1 MERMTMLR
9 NSSRFAI
16 SVALVVSLCGF
27 VSAAAT
33 QPKLSHQE
41 LKTLLATA
49 KTPSDHQKIAAYY
62 HDRAQHLNAK
72 AQEFSAQ
79 AALYANQPATIQS
92 KQGTSCLCPA
102 HFEHFAKLYAQEAQ
116 ESEMLAAKHEKIGQD
131 TLADNSE
138 KQK

>member
-1 MERMTMLR
+1 MEHMTNLR
-9 NSSRFAI
+9 NFSRFAV

-33 QPKLSHQE
+33 QPNLSARE

-62 HDRAQHLNAK
+62 HDRARHLNAK

-92 KQGTSCLCPA
+92 KQVTSCICPE
-102 HFEHFAKLYAQEAQ
+102 HFEHFAKLFAQEAQ
-116 ESEMLAAKHEKIGQD
+116 ESETLAAKHEKIGQD
-131 TLADNSE
+131 TLANNPE

>member
-1 MERMTMLR
+1 MTMLR
-9 NSSRFAI
+9 SFPRFAI
-16 SVALVVSLCGF
+16 SVALIVSLCGF
-27 VSAAAT
+27 VSAAAI
-33 QPKLSHQE
+33 QPKISNKE

-72 AQEFSAQ
+72 AQEFSEQ

-92 KQGTSCLCPA
+92 KQGTSCICPK

-116 ESEMLAAKHEKIGQD
+116 ESEMLAAKHEKIAQEY
-131 TLADNSE
+131 LASNSG

>member
-1 MERMTMLR
+1 MEHMTMLR
-9 NSSRFAI
+9 SFTRFAI

-27 VSAAAT
+27 VSAATT
-33 QPKLSHQE
+33 QPKLSNKE

-62 HDRAQHLNAK
+62 RDRAQYLNAK

-92 KQGTSCLCPA
+92 KQGTSCICPK

-131 TLADNSE
+131 YLANNSG

>member
-1 MERMTMLR
+1 MTIFR
-9 NSSRFAI
+9 SFSRFAI

-33 QPKLSHQE
+33 QPKLSNQE

-49 KTPSDHQKIAAYY
+49 KTSSDHQKIAAYY
-62 HDRAQHLNAK
+62 HDKAQQLRAK
-72 AQEFSAQ
+72 AQEFSAE
-79 AALYANQPATIQS
+79 AALYANQPATIES
-92 KQGTSCLCPA
+92 KQGTSCLCPK

-131 TLADNSE
+131 FLVSNSE

>member
-1 MERMTMLR
+1 MKALR
-9 NSSRFAI
+9 SFSRFAV
-16 SVALVVSLCGF
+16 SVALAASLCGF
-27 VSAAAT
+27 ASAAKT
-33 QPKLSHQE
+33 QPKLSTKE

-62 HDRAQHLNAK
+62 RDRAQRLNAK

-79 AALYANQPATIQS
+79 AALYANQPATVES
-92 KQGTSCLCPA
+92 KQGTSCLCPK
-102 HFEHFAKLYAQEAQ
+102 HFEHFAKLYAAQAQ

-131 TLADNSE
+131 YLANNSE

>member
-1 MERMTMLR
+1 MKVLR
-9 NSSRFAI
+9 NFARLAV
-16 SVALVVSLCGF
+16 SVALAVALCGF
-27 VSAAAT
+27 VSAAET
-33 QPKLSHQE
+33 QPNLSNHE

-49 KTPSDHQKIAAYY
+49 RTPSDHQKIAAYY
-62 HDRAQHLNAK
+62 RDRAQYLNAK

-92 KQGTSCLCPA
+92 KQGTSCICPK

-131 TLADNSE
+131 FLVSNSE

>member
-1 MERMTMLR
+1 MEHMTMLR
-9 NSSRFAI
+9 SFTRFAI

-27 VSAAAT
+27 VSAATT
-33 QPKLSHQE
+33 QPKLSNKE

-92 KQGTSCLCPA
+92 KQGTSCICPK

-131 TLADNSE
+131 YLANNSG

>member
-1 MERMTMLR
+1 MTMWR
-9 NSSRFAI
+9 NFSRFTL
-16 SVALVVSLCGF
+16 SLALVGSLCGL
-27 VSAAAT
+27 VAAAAT
-33 QPKLSHQE
+33 QPKLSNQE

-62 HDRAQHLNAK
+62 HDRAQLLNAK

-92 KQGTSCLCPA
+92 KQGTSCICPE
-102 HFEHFAKLYAQEAQ
+102 HFRHFAKLYAEEAQ

-131 TLADNSE
+131 TLASNAE

>member
-1 MERMTMLR
+1 MEQMMVLR
-9 NSSRFAI
+9 SFSRFAI
-16 SVALVVSLCGF
+16 SAVLIVSMSGF
-27 VSAAAT
+27 VAAAET
-33 QPKLSHQE
+33 QPKLSNKE

-62 HDRAQHLNAK
+62 HDKALRLNAK

-79 AALYANQPATIQS
+79 AALYANQPVTIES
-92 KQGTSCLCPA
+92 KQGISCLCPK

-116 ESEMLAAKHEKIGQD
+116 ESEVLAAKHEKIGQD
-131 TLADNSE
+131 YFANNSE